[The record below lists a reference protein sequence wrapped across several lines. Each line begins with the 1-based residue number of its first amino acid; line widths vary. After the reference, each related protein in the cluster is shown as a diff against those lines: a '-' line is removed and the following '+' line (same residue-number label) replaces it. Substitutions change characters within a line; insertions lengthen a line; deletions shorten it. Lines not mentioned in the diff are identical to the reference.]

1 MLIVQASDLHL
12 FTSDE
17 ADPRAKKYLDIS
29 RPVAA
34 WAKTAQRYS
43 RQLRGRRRLSPNTG
57 IRDSLRTLC
66 TPERGEA
73 RE

>member
-1 MLIVQASDLHL
+1 MAKRAGAAMLIVQASDLHL

-34 WAKTAQRYS
+34 WAKTA
-43 RQLRGRRRLSPNTG
+43 GWCGP
-57 IRDSLRTLC
+57 
-66 TPERGEA
+66 A
-73 RE
+73 RATKPSDILF

>member
-1 MLIVQASDLHL
+1 MYPVRRGPTAMLIVQASDLHL

-34 WAKTAQRYS
+34 WAKVAHCYS
-43 RQLRGRRRLSPNTG
+43 RQLPSTTVTQSIL
-57 IRDSLRTLC
+57 
-66 TPERGEA
+66 A
-73 RE
+73 